1 VRWKPSKS
9 NYPLLTIAVFA
20 VGLVLAGTLLY
31 GWIDRASIANREQ
44 QEEFLNAA
52 MRSFRGEFVAPLLEI
67 RATFRPV
74 PRAATTAD
82 LDQYLA
88 DFYAQWRS
96 NDANS
101 ALVSALSVATID
113 SDGKTQFRTLD
124 AKSGKFI
131 HEPWPQLLELF
142 RPRIERIERIG
153 PREPGQILFVRAG
166 GFPFALNGTRPM
178 IVVPLMESGGRDRRF
193 SVWTGRRREAG
204 PMPPTELFAEN
215 EEPRRGPQS
224 PRGGPPLGLPERPRF
239 SGRLRGWC
247 FLELDLNYLEQHL
260 FPQLVKR
267 SFGGA
272 GPSNYRVGVLG
283 GDPRQIV
290 FSTEPGLTT
299 SSFSS
304 PDGDAV
310 LLASYGELGTMLR
323 FRARRLASGAG
334 ADDLMDLSIATAPP
348 PAPGGPSI
356 QDSERLR
363 NFREAGAW
371 VLVVKNKAGSIDALV
386 ARTRRRDLALG
397 FGVLFLLALSMG
409 SLVITTHRAREL
421 ARREMEF
428 VAGVSHEFRTPL
440 ASIQSAGFNLSSGVV
455 QEPGRVREYGALVRN
470 EARRLTDLIE
480 QVMSYAGIQSGVKH
494 YELVPTE
501 VPVMVER
508 ALAEFAPAFRD
519 AGWQVE
525 KKVEENIPPV
535 FVEAPSVESAMKNLF
550 ANAIKYG
557 GASRWLRITAT
568 CAPNGGR
575 GEVQISVE
583 DHGPG
588 IDPADLPHIFEP
600 FYRGQGVLA
609 STVPGAGLGLSIVKR
624 HIEAQGGRVSVES
637 AKGKGARFTLHLPAI
652 SGPERKAV

>member
-1 VRWKPSKS
+1 MRWKPSKS

-20 VGLVLAGTLLY
+20 AGLVLAGTLLY
-31 GWIDRASIANREQ
+31 GWINRASIANREQ

-52 MRSFRGEFVAPLLEI
+52 MRSFRGEFIAPLLEI

-74 PRAATTAD
+74 PRAATTAAD

-101 ALVSALSVATID
+101 ALVSALAVATID

-124 AKSGKFI
+124 AESGKFI
-131 HEPWPQLLELF
+131 QKPWPQSLEMF

-153 PREPGQILFVRAG
+153 PREPGQMLFVRAG
-166 GFPFALNGTRPM
+166 GFPFALEGARPM
-178 IVVPLMESGGRDRRF
+178 IVVPLTESGGRGRRF
-193 SVWTGRRREAG
+193 GLWAGGRREAG
-204 PMPPTELFAEN
+204 PVPPVEVYTEN
-215 EEPRRGPQS
+215 EELRRGPQP
-224 PRGGPPLGLPERPRF
+224 PRGRPSFDLPARPRF

-260 FPQLVKR
+260 FPQLLQR
-267 SFGGA
+267 SFGAA
-272 GPSNYRVGVLG
+272 GLSNYRVGVLRG
-283 GDPRQIV
+283 NPRQVV
-290 FSTEPGLTT
+290 FSSDPGLTQ

-304 PDGDAV
+304 PDGDAL
-310 LLASYGELGTMLR
+310 LLASYGELGAM
-323 FRARRLASGAG
+323 FRVRRLASAAG
-334 ADDLMDLSIATAPP
+334 ADNLMDLSIATAPP
-348 PAPGGPSI
+348 PTPGGTSMPLT
-356 QDSERLR
+356 EGRR
-363 NFREAGAW
+363 RFREAGAW

-421 ARREMEF
+421 AQREMEF

-455 QEPGRVREYGALVRN
+455 QEPGRVKEYGELVRN

-480 QVMSYAGIQSGVKH
+480 QVMSYAGIQSGAKQ

-501 VPVMVER
+501 VPAMVER

-519 AGWQVE
+519 AGWRVE
-525 KKVEENIPPV
+525 KEVEGNLPQV
-535 FVEAPSVESAMKNLF
+535 LVEALSVESAVKNLF

-557 GASRWLRITAT
+557 GASRWLRITAA
-568 CAPNGGR
+568 CAWNGGR
-575 GEVQISVE
+575 IEVQISVE

-600 FYRGQGVLA
+600 FYRGQGVLGSA
-609 STVPGAGLGLSIVKR
+609 VPGAGLGLSIVKR

-637 AKGKGARFTLHLPAI
+637 AKGQGSRFTIHLPAV
-652 SGPERKAV
+652 SEPERRAV

>member
-9 NYPLLTIAVFA
+9 NYPLLTITVFA
-20 VGLVLAGTLLY
+20 AGLVLAGTLLY
-31 GWIDRASIANREQ
+31 GWINRASIANREQ

-74 PRAATTAD
+74 PRAATAAD
-82 LDQYLA
+82 LYQYLA
-88 DFYAQWRS
+88 DFYSQWRN

-101 ALVSALSVATID
+101 ALVSALGVATID
-113 SDGKTQFRTLD
+113 SGGTAQFRKLD

-131 HEPWPQLLELF
+131 QEPWPQSLEMF

-153 PREPGQILFVRAG
+153 PREPQRMFYVRAG
-166 GFPFALNGTRPM
+166 GFPFALNGPRPM
-178 IVVPLMESGGRDRRF
+178 IVVPLTESGGRERRF
-193 SVWTGRRREAG
+193 GAWTGGRREVG
-204 PMPPTELFAEN
+204 PGPPIEVFAEN
-215 EEPRRGPQS
+215 EGPLSGPRP
-224 PRGGPPLGLPERPRF
+224 PRGRPPHDLPERSRF

-247 FLELDLNYLEQHL
+247 FLELDLNYLQQHL
-260 FPQLVKR
+260 FPQLLQR

-272 GPSNYRVGVLG
+272 GLSNYRVGVLEG
-283 GDPRQIV
+283 EPQQIL
-290 FSTEPGLTT
+290 FSSEPGLMP

-304 PDGDAV
+304 PDGDA
-310 LLASYGELGTMLR
+310 LLFASYGELGAMLR
-323 FRARRLASGAG
+323 VRARRLTSGAE

-348 PAPGGPSI
+348 PAPGAQEI
-356 QDSERLR
+356 QGNEVRR
-363 NFREAGAW
+363 RFRDTGAW

-386 ARTRRRDLALG
+386 ARQRRRDLALG

-421 ARREMEF
+421 AQREMEF

-455 QEPGRVREYGALVRN
+455 REPGRVKEYGALVRN

-480 QVMSYAGIQSGVKH
+480 QVMSYAGIQSGAKH

-501 VPVMVER
+501 VPVIVER

-525 KKVEENIPPV
+525 KEVEENLPPV
-535 FVEAPSVESAMKNLF
+535 LVEGSSVESAVKNLF

-557 GASRWLRITAT
+557 GASRWLRITAA
-568 CAPNGGR
+568 CATNRGR
-575 GEVQISVE
+575 GEVRISVE

-600 FYRGQGVLA
+600 FYRGQGVLG

-637 AKGKGARFTLHLPAI
+637 AKGNGSRFTIHLPAV
-652 SGPERKAV
+652 SEFERKAV

>member
-1 VRWKPSKS
+1 MRWKPSKS

-20 VGLVLAGTLLY
+20 AGLVLAGTLLY
-31 GWIDRASIANREQ
+31 GWINRASVANREQ

-74 PRAATTAD
+74 PRAATAAD
-82 LDQYLA
+82 LDQYLT
-88 DFYAQWRS
+88 DFYTQWRS

-113 SDGKTQFRTLD
+113 SEGKAQFRALD
-124 AKSGKFI
+124 TKSGKFI
-131 HEPWPQLLELF
+131 QEPWPQSLEMF
-142 RPRIERIERIG
+142 RPRIERIEKIG
-153 PREPGQILFVRAG
+153 PREPGQMLYFRSG
-166 GFPFALNGTRPM
+166 GFPFTLNGPRPM
-178 IVVPLMESGGRDRRF
+178 IVVPLAESGGRGRRF
-193 SVWTGRRREAG
+193 GVWAGGRVEAG
-204 PMPPTELFAEN
+204 SIPPVEGFTEN
-215 EEPRRGPQS
+215 EELRRGPQP
-224 PRGGPPLGLPERPRF
+224 PRGRPPLELPERSRF

-247 FLELDLNYLEQHL
+247 FLELDLNYLKQHA
-260 FPQLVKR
+260 FPQLLQR

-272 GPSNYRVGVLG
+272 GLANYRVGILG
-283 GDPRQIV
+283 GDPRQII
-290 FSTEPGLTT
+290 FSSEPGLTL
-299 SSFSS
+299 SSFTS
-304 PDGDAV
+304 PDGDAL
-310 LLASYGELGTMLR
+310 LLASYGELGSMFH
-323 FRARRLASGAG
+323 FRARRLAAGEG
-334 ADDLMDLSIATAPP
+334 ADDFMDLSTATAPP
-348 PAPGGPSI
+348 PGPGGPPV
-356 QDSERLR
+356 QVREPRRL
-363 NFREAGAW
+363 REAGAW
-371 VLVVKNKAGSIDALV
+371 ILVVKNQTGSIDALV

-397 FGVLFLLALSMG
+397 FGVLFLLAVSMG

-455 QEPGRVREYGALVRN
+455 QEPGRVKEYGSLVRN

-480 QVMSYAGIQSGVKH
+480 QVMSYAGIQSGAKH

-501 VPVMVER
+501 VPALVER
-508 ALAEFAPAFRD
+508 ALAEFAPAIRD

-525 KKVEENIPPV
+525 KEVEENLPAV
-535 FVEAPSVESAMKNLF
+535 LVEAPSVESAVKNLF

-557 GASRWLRITAT
+557 GAGRWLRVTAT
-568 CAPNGGR
+568 CASNGSR

-600 FYRGQGVLA
+600 FYRGQGVLG

-637 AKGKGARFTLHLPAI
+637 AKGKGSRFTIHLPAV
-652 SGPERKAV
+652 SEPERKAG